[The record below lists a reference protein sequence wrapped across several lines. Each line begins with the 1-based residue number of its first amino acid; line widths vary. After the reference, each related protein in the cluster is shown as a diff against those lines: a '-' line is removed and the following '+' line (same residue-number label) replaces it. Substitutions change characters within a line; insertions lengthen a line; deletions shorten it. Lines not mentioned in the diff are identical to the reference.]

1 MTIPFLL
8 EAKRIFSNRCVWDE
22 LGYFH
27 QNHPYATIPFFTF
40 PLRESEEKAY
50 FRCGGPW
57 LFSKKKKKK
66 KFQDFQKPLHIAWL
80 QILLYRGMFEVYLF
94 EIGLSFSTVILILC
108 NFSWLKIIEK
118 ICKLLFWRCC
128 HHSKCYIE
136 ARWKQTSDRYFK
148 GFEEIWVSKSILLLI
163 RCILYIT
170 I

>member
-66 KFQDFQKPLHIAWL
+66 NFKIFKNPYILHGCKYYCIEECLKFIF
-80 QILLYRGMFEVYLF
+80 
-94 EIGLSFSTVILILC
+94 
-108 NFSWLKIIEK
+108 LK
-118 ICKLLFWRCC
+118 
-128 HHSKCYIE
+128 
-136 ARWKQTSDRYFK
+136 
-148 GFEEIWVSKSILLLI
+148 
-163 RCILYIT
+163 
-170 I
+170 